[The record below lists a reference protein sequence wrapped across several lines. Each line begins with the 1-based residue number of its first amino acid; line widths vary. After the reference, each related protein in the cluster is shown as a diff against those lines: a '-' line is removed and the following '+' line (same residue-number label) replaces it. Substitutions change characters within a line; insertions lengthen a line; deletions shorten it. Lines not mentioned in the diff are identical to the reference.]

1 MAELFSLF
9 TKHSRSVETEHKK
22 AIAESKYVGPIRV
35 LLVED
40 QADLADMMAELL
52 RDEGLEVQIA
62 FTGREAL
69 EAQTRFEP
77 QLILCDLHLPDMNG
91 VKVIR
96 RLRSSPATG
105 AAYAAIVTS
114 LSEAEIRS
122 YNSEAADLGVDEF
135 IAKPVT
141 QEVVRRLVAKL
152 QPS

>member
-1 MAELFSLF
+1 
-9 TKHSRSVETEHKK
+9 
-22 AIAESKYVGPIRV
+22 
-35 LLVED
+35 
-40 QADLADMMAELL
+40 
-52 RDEGLEVQIA
+52 
-62 FTGREAL
+62 
-69 EAQTRFEP
+69 
-77 QLILCDLHLPDMNG
+77 MNG

-114 LSEAEIRS
+114 LSEGEIRS